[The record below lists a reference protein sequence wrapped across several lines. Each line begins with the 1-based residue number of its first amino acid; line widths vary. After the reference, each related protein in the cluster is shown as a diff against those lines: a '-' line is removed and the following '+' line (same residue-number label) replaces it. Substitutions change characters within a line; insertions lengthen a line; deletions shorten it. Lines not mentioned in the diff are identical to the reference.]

1 VASAVAHSL
10 GTGDRREAEA
20 LAMHAILLSLLFGML
35 SAAIVIGFGAQIFSV
50 LGAKSL
56 SLAQAVT
63 YSNIVFGGSISLWLL
78 GSLTSIIRA
87 TGDMQSPARIAIYRA
102 ALGVPLLALLIFGFG
117 PLPALG
123 IQGAAAAML
132 AYYTLGMVW
141 MVWHLQSAASPV
153 QLRLRGFEVRQELLL
168 RILKVALPSSGQ
180 ILVASLALF
189 VVTGLAARFGTEAL
203 AGYGLAS
210 RLELLVSSFVL
221 AFGAATTT
229 LVATSVGAGAVARAR
244 RATLVSCALAGT
256 VFEAIGLSVALSGPW
271 IAGLFS
277 HAPNVV
283 LAGAGYFKAI
293 GLVYGF
299 LAVSMMLFAA
309 YQGWGR
315 AMPPLL
321 VSLFRVAVV
330 LLGGW
335 IILRQQAPRLE
346 WLYGVVSAS
355 FVLAALLL
363 GAVFILWPPRRQD
376 GTVSR

>member
-1 VASAVAHSL
+1 MLGGIYVQSNRAARAEGITAVFPATTLFVGLTTVGWGGGVASAVAHSL

-203 AGYGLAS
+203 AGIAS
-210 RLELLVSSFVL
+210 
-221 AFGAATTT
+221 
-229 LVATSVGAGAVARAR
+229 
-244 RATLVSCALAGT
+244 
-256 VFEAIGLSVALSGPW
+256 
-271 IAGLFS
+271 
-277 HAPNVV
+277 
-283 LAGAGYFKAI
+283 
-293 GLVYGF
+293 
-299 LAVSMMLFAA
+299 
-309 YQGWGR
+309 
-315 AMPPLL
+315 
-321 VSLFRVAVV
+321 
-330 LLGGW
+330 
-335 IILRQQAPRLE
+335 
-346 WLYGVVSAS
+346 
-355 FVLAALLL
+355 
-363 GAVFILWPPRRQD
+363 
-376 GTVSR
+376 